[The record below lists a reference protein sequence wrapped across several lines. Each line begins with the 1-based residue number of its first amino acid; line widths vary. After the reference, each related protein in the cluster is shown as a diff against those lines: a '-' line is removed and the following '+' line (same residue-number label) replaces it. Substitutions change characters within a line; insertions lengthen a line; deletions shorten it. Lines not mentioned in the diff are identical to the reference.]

1 MTDTELVPQD
11 ARTHVLTVREAAD
24 ILDVSSPD
32 TAEIASGVLN
42 DIKSATARLTAVKTD
57 ITRPAMES
65 LAKIKALFAPLET
78 TLKEADQI
86 VRKKVLAYTIAEQ
99 DRIEAQK
106 AKIAARVE
114 KGTMRS
120 DTAVA
125 KLGAVGEV
133 AKTEGIRV
141 QTRRQL
147 EIVDEALIPREYLVP
162 DRDAITKALF
172 ADLVVPGAKLVEK
185 KIVNVVG

>member
-1 MTDTELVPQD
+1 MTNIVPLDTQK
-11 ARTHVLTVREAAD
+11 RVLTVREAAD
-24 ILDVSSPD
+24 ILEVSSPD
-32 TAEIASGVLN
+32 TAEIASGVLH
-42 DIKSATARLTAVKTD
+42 DIKEATRILTEKKTD
-57 ITRPAMES
+57 ITRPVMES

-78 TLKEADQI
+78 ALKEADQI
-86 VRKKVLAYTIAEQ
+86 VRQKMLAYTIAEQ

-147 EIVDEALIPREYLVP
+147 EIVDEALVPREYLTP
-162 DRDAITKALF
+162 DRERITRALF
-172 ADLVVPGAKLVEK
+172 ADIAVPGAKLVEK
-185 KIVNVVG
+185 KILSVIN